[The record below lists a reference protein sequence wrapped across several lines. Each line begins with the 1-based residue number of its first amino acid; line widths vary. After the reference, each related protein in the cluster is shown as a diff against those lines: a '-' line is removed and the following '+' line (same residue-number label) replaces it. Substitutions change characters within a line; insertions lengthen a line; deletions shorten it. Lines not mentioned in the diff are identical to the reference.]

1 MATLMRAAVLAR
13 LREKVA
19 VTRVFESAAEKG
31 TVPFLTLRE
40 WSEIDWGTKDR
51 AGRELRIGVAVRD
64 AGESGARAVA
74 LAADAQAALLS
85 LPGVLGWRV
94 VTAVPLRNVLV
105 SESAGRWSALVG
117 AGRRAGADHGG
128 GLRWRRKRAVRSC

>member
-1 MATLMRAAVLAR
+1 MVAALMRAAVLAQ
-13 LREKVA
+13 LRERVA

-40 WSEIDWGTKDR
+40 WSESDWGTKDR

-74 LAADAQAALLS
+74 LAAEAQAALLS
-85 LPGVLGWRV
+85 LPGVAGWRV
-94 VTAVPLRNVLV
+94 VTAVPVRSVLV
-105 SESAGRWSALVG
+105 SESAGRWTALV
-117 AGRRAGADHGG
+117 D
-128 GLRWRRKRAVRSC
+128 VRVRIMAED